1 MGLKYCISRQKIS
14 FWNISWK
21 WQVCYHPRKKL
32 SSSCEKDNPQENNT
46 YNLTLSWRRPLS
58 YRNQSIDLLCKSMGW
73 FLYDN
78 GLRYE
83 RVKEWYL
90 SCLKEHVG
98 NIVWDREKKKI
109 EKEMHFSLPEML
121 ILKNTCSFLL
131 QSKKFVNSNF

>member
-98 NIVWDREKKKI
+98 NIVWDRDCINKSRLGQLQVIPLIFFYIPLKSC
-109 EKEMHFSLPEML
+109 FNLLRML
-121 ILKNTCSFLL
+121 
-131 QSKKFVNSNF
+131 